1 MATMIKLKC
10 ANKDCGKEFEKP
22 LGEVNRR
29 IKLGSTDF
37 YCCSKCAGVNNKKR
51 TNPIIKKICPVC
63 SKEFET
69 KSGAKEATFCS
80 RSCASKGSVNDAR
93 RNAGRYSASINFKPD
108 THRPEHIQLL
118 LKQREA
124 WKYIEIKK
132 LLEFLEEPFEF
143 EYLID
148 KYIYDLALINRHIFI
163 EFDGPEHK
171 YLNENDKEN
180 TALQNGW
187 TIIRHTVQPNEV
199 IKPDFLYSILKS

>member
-37 YCCSKCAGVNNKKR
+37 YCCSKCAGANNKKR
-51 TNPIIKKICPVC
+51 THPIIKKICPVC
-63 SKEFET
+63 GKEFET

-93 RNAGRYSASINFKPD
+93 RNAGKYSASINFKSD
-108 THRPEHIQLL
+108 THSPEHIQLL

-148 KYIYDLALINRHIFI
+148 KYIYDLALTNRHIFI

-180 TALQNGW
+180 VALQNGW
-187 TIIRHTVQPNEV
+187 TIVRHTVQPNEV
-199 IKPDFLYSILKS
+199 IKPDFLYSILKN